1 MSEELT
7 EDQKTIQELRERI
20 LQLEQ
25 QIEWFNRQLFGS
37 KSEKLKLAAHPDLF
51 DPTGLGKLATEGGPT
66 SSEEA
71 PEEVNNDTHE
81 APAKTK
87 PRTRQT
93 RSENLPDGLPIRTTY
108 IDPAEYLKNPTAW
121 RFFKEEPRRH
131 LGKDPGTF
139 YIEEKIYRTW
149 VALDANQNGA
159 KPIVAKAPPTI
170 IPGGFWL
177 SDLLSEVICN
187 RFLYH
192 LPYDRQSKLY
202 QSRHGVHLPK
212 QTMSDGARHLAD
224 QCGVLIDL
232 MKRDMLKCGYLRA
245 DETEAKYR
253 DPDKPG
259 TTGRGRFWLYKGLNG
274 NVLFDWTLGRDHH
287 HFLDWI
293 GNDFE
298 GILGS
303 DAYEVYPK
311 YCRLQK
317 ARGKKARRAACL
329 AHVRRKF
336 EEALKTKP
344 HLAKWFLKIFGKLY
358 QIEATLRE
366 QKADGKRKV
375 RYRKKHSLP
384 LIKLLQKASL
394 HLRDQKAGRPAGRL
408 GQAVRYLLNQGDD
421 LETYLHHGQV
431 EIDNNGIERD
441 VRPLAVGRKNWLFI
455 GSPEAGDRTAVIYSL
470 LISARHHGVDPESYL
485 RDLIE
490 RLPGCGSDETS
501 LRQLLPENWA
511 AAHKSTLDPS
521 ATPEQAVA

>member
-25 QIEWFNRQLFGS
+25 QIDWFNRQIFGS
-37 KSEKLKLAAHPDLF
+37 KSEKLNLAKHPDLF
-51 DPTGLGKLATEGGPT
+51 DPVGLGKPAT

-71 PEEVNNDTHE
+71 PEEENDDTQKVVK
-81 APAKTK
+81 KTR
-87 PRTRQT
+87 PRTRKT
-93 RSENLPDGLPIRTTY
+93 RSENLPDGLPVKTTY
-108 IDPAEYLKNPTAW
+108 IDPPEYLQNPTAW
-121 RFFKEEPRRH
+121 RCLKEEPRRH

-149 VALDANQNGA
+149 VPIDSSENGA
-159 KPIVAKAPPTI
+159 KAIVAQAPPTL

-212 QTMSDGARHLAD
+212 QTMSDAALQVAN
-224 QCGVLIDL
+224 QCGVLIAL
-232 MKRDMLKCGYLRA
+232 MKRDMLQCGYLRA

-274 NVLFDWTLGRDHH
+274 NVIFDWTLGRDHH
-287 HFLDWI
+287 YFLDWI
-293 GNDFE
+293 GTEYE

-311 YCRLQK
+311 YTRLQK
-317 ARGKKARRAACL
+317 ARGKKVRRAACL
-329 AHVRRKF
+329 AHVRRNF
-336 EEALKTKP
+336 EEALKTNP

-358 QIEATLRE
+358 QIETTLRE
-366 QKADGKRKV
+366 EKADARADQKRIAS
-375 RYRKKHSLP
+375 YRKKHSLP

-394 HLRDQKAGRPAGRL
+394 HLRDKKAGRPAGRL
-408 GQAVRYLLNQGDD
+408 GKAVRYLLNQGDD

-455 GSPEAGDRTAVIYSL
+455 GSPEAGERTAVILSL

-490 RLPGCGSDETS
+490 RLPTCGSDETS

-511 AAHKSTLDPS
+511 AAHKSSLEPS
-521 ATPEQAVA
+521 ASQEQDAA

>member
-25 QIEWFNRQLFGS
+25 QIDWFNRQLFGS
-37 KSEKLKLAAHPDLF
+37 KSEKINAQQHPDLF
-51 DPTGLGKLATEGGPT
+51 NPVGLGKPET
-66 SSEEA
+66 SSENRPEEEDNEPQEA
-71 PEEVNNDTHE
+71 PR
-81 APAKTK
+81 KTK
-87 PRTRQT
+87 TRRRQT
-93 RSENLPDGLPIRTTY
+93 RSEALPEGLEIRSSY
-108 IDPAEYLKNPTAW
+108 VDPPEYRENPAAW
-121 RFFKEEPRRH
+121 RLLKEEPRRH

-149 VALDANQNGA
+149 VPIDTDQIQA
-159 KPIVAKAPPTI
+159 KAIVAKAPPTI

-177 SDLLSEVICN
+177 SNLLAEVVCN

-202 QSRHGVHLPK
+202 QSRHGVYLPK
-212 QTMSDGARHLAD
+212 QTMCDGALHLAN
-224 QCGVLIDL
+224 QCQILVDL
-232 MKRDMLKCGYLRA
+232 MKSDMLQCGYLRA
-245 DETEAKYR
+245 DETEARFR

-274 NVLFDWTLGRDHH
+274 NVIFDWTLGRDHQ

-293 GNDFE
+293 GPDFE
-298 GILGS
+298 GIIGS

-317 ARGKKARRAACL
+317 ARGKKTRRAACL
-329 AHVRRKF
+329 AHIRRQF
-336 EEALKTKP
+336 EGALKTSP

-358 QIEATLRE
+358 QIEATLNERE
-366 QKADGKRKV
+366 ADENTTA
-375 RYRKKHSLP
+375 RYRQKHSLP
-384 LIKLLQKASL
+384 LIRLLKKASL
-394 HLRDQKAGRPAGRL
+394 HLRDQKAGRPAGPL
-408 GQAVRYLLNQGDD
+408 GKAVRYLLNQGEDI
-421 LETYLHHGQV
+421 ETYLFHGQV

-455 GSPEAGDRTAVIYSL
+455 GSPEAGQRSAVIYSL
-470 LISARHHGVDPESYL
+470 LISARHHGADPEAYL
-485 RDLIE
+485 RGLIE
-490 RLPGCGSDETS
+490 RLPSCGSDEAS

-511 AAHKSTLDPS
+511 AEQEQS
-521 ATPEQAVA
+521 ASRSSARAVA